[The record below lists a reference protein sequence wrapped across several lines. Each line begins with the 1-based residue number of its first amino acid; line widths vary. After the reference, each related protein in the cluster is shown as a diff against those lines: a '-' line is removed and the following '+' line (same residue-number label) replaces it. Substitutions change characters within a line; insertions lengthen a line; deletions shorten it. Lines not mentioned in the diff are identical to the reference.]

1 MTVELADLRDADLDL
16 TELIA
21 LVAHESAGAV
31 ATFTGVVR
39 DHDGGRKVTRL
50 EYEAHPDAAAY
61 IQASAERIVERHDGV
76 RVAVVHRTGP
86 LAIGDT
92 AIVAAVASAHRREA
106 FDAVADLVD
115 DVKATVPIWKH
126 QFYAD
131 GSDDWVNAP

>member
-16 TELIA
+16 AGLIA

-39 DHDGGRKVTRL
+39 DHDGGRQVTRL

-61 IQASAERIVERHDGV
+61 IQASAERIVERHRGV

-92 AIVAAVASAHRREA
+92 AIIAAVASAHRREA
-106 FDAVADLVD
+106 FAAVADLVD

>member
-1 MTVELADLRDADLDL
+1 MTVELADLRDGDLDL
-16 TELIA
+16 AELVD

-39 DHDGGRKVTRL
+39 NHDGGKQVTRL
-50 EYEAHPDAAAY
+50 EYEAHPEAAAY
-61 IQASAERIVERHDGV
+61 IEASAGRIAARHDGV

-86 LAIGDT
+86 LAIGDA
-92 AIVAAVASAHRREA
+92 AIVAAVAAAHRREA
-106 FDAVADLVD
+106 FAAVADLVD

-126 QFYAD
+126 QFYTD